1 MESPPH
7 AVFHDKYQSYKYE
20 KIQQGDML
28 KKGGNGGAKKMG
40 GAFYLFLFILHLAL
54 SDQGHCFGLLYI

>member
-20 KIQQGDML
+20 KIQQGNML
-28 KKGGNGGAKKMG
+28 GGASNKEEENLW
-40 GAFYLFLFILHLAL
+40 FIHYLKSMETVENVAGNQLIRN
-54 SDQGHCFGLLYI
+54 I